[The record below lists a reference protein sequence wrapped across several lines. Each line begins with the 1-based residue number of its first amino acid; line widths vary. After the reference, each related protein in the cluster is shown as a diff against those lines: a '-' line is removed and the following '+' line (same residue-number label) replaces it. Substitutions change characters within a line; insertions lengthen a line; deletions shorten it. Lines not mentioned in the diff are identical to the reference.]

1 MKASNIVGKHAS
13 CIISHA
19 RKSGRAKDLH
29 VTTPSMLMVNYQ
41 KTNSNGI
48 ERLHGFILFL
58 IGVAAIHG
66 GVFLDIVAALT
77 EVGCVLNAV
86 DSRIQDLVR
95 AVA

>member
-1 MKASNIVGKHAS
+1 M
-13 CIISHA
+13 
-19 RKSGRAKDLH
+19 
-29 VTTPSMLMVNYQ
+29 M
-41 KTNSNGI
+41 
-48 ERLHGFILFL
+48 FL

-77 EVGCVLNAV
+77 EVGCVRNAV